1 MANNQGKI
9 NFQVGFNVDRSGL
22 NGLKQQL
29 QELQN
34 LSQKDLLKINSQAS
48 ITDLQEI
55 QKAAAQ
61 VQKALEDSF
70 NPKLNT
76 TDLTKFKKALG
87 DMGIDKLK
95 ASFDKAGQ
103 SGVNAFRNVTTE
115 ILTTNRQLKESNKWL
130 DKMAETMANT
140 VRWSIASSALNA
152 VTQSIQKAWS
162 FTKQLDSSLNDIQ
175 IVTQMSADQMDRFA
189 VKATKAAQAL
199 GATTRNYSDAA
210 LIYYQQGLSDQE
222 VEARSNVT
230 VKVANVT
237 GQSAQQVSEQLTAV
251 WNGYKVN
258 AEESE
263 KYIDKLS
270 AVARTTAADLEE
282 LSTGMS
288 KVASAANS
296 MGVDI
301 DSLNAQLA
309 TIVSVTREAPESIG
323 TALKTVYARMSDIE
337 AGLDTETTLG
347 EYTSQ
352 MAQMGVNVL
361 DAEGNLRDMGAVV
374 EEIGNNWDNLNRN
387 QQVSLAQTIAG
398 TRQYSR
404 MIALFDNWDMYQSA
418 KRTSVN
424 STGDLQ
430 KQQEIYLESMEAH
443 LNELTAEAEEL
454 YQTLMDPEGLNP
466 LIDTLTTIV
475 GLGEN
480 IIEGIGGGAGLLL
493 NLGSIGLNVFGNQI
507 TKGISRSIRN
517 IQGFK
522 ENLRQAAAEAKIIE
536 EYNLTNIEDPRTQ
549 KILDA
554 AKERLK
560 VTDKLSEEER
570 EVSDA
575 LIKQT
580 NNLYKQQDALKERQ
594 RISQEIAKNFT
605 GEALDFSNLD
615 QTKKDIEDSFNELSK
630 FTINKDSTK
639 FFKNLYADQ
648 QEIDSSFNRAKYY
661 KENADM
667 ASQAGNLAVYNAQ
680 LEQYTQQIERNAQ
693 AKAKLKE
700 NEEIYRE
707 SAKDLID
714 TLTTQITELDGDT
727 VASKANEE
735 QKLRLQQIL
744 GKIQLAFDKEG
755 NIIAKNKQQIQ
766 EAEDAIKDYN
776 RVIAEMQQ
784 QAKDA
789 VDNLENLNRELQN
802 NEKQVQEA
810 EQALEQMKNNFKL
823 TEAIDNVVQL
833 TGGVANLSSAIN
845 TLIDLPSIW
854 ENDDLTTGEKIL
866 QTVSNLAFV
875 LPMLGSG
882 IKNIREGWKG
892 LGNTVNAILDIAIAK
907 QTAAAAANTARVATE
922 KEVQKENVKTA
933 GTETVK
939 KEATNAAN
947 NETTETVIKNA
958 AKVLS
963 EKEVQ
968 KQNLLTAATEAIKAM
983 AQQGKG
989 DLSVFSSL
997 LGKQMGGDTDS
1008 VPIDMFSVMFQGGT
1022 ADVPLLTDGS
1032 SGAANTVGKTG
1043 KRFGFTNKFK
1053 SSQLGG
1059 KVSQWWKGGGA
1070 KAVGNVAGYAGAIA
1084 LVVAATAAA
1093 ISITKA
1099 IDEKAQKEFESAKQ
1113 EAEMLASEAERAESS
1128 YEELSSSIDSL
1139 EDNQDNLKKLTK
1151 GTLEWKEA
1159 LYEVNQQVLDLVAKY
1174 PELMQYMS
1182 TNEDGVMSISQEGL
1196 QKVQEEQF
1204 EEMRQTNAASIA
1216 AQNRAKRAEI
1226 EVQKDRF
1233 AEQAAHGGANQA
1245 AISGTTVGSAGA
1257 AGGIIGGILAAT
1269 ASSAAAGS
1277 VAPGIGTLIGAAVG
1291 IAVGAV
1297 GAIAT
1302 NVAME
1307 AAEDKYQNQ
1316 LDSEAMDK
1324 VVEAYQISGE
1334 SIFKSSETLAAA
1346 LGKDVSALSSLELAL
1361 LDNKDETIALIE
1373 SMASLE
1379 ATNRALAIQMGATFV
1394 GDEATEG
1401 EKALAGNEYD
1411 RLTQEYLAR
1420 YKANA
1425 GGNTQDKE
1433 EAIRALELM
1442 GLSAANLKGAKG
1454 KNMIQYIDEDGNEKE
1469 MTMDQVYAKLAA
1481 DDANKAM
1488 ASRTKEITA
1497 AFDALDK
1504 ITLKN
1509 DNIKNYISSLGQG
1522 GFSLASA
1529 TFEELMEM
1537 DALELKPEQLQ
1548 EMAKIQNTTAD
1559 ALIKQFDKAVDDAI
1573 TANKEAAKNW
1583 EDDLRYSFALNFGDI
1598 GLSVFND
1605 LFSKIGEDTEKLHE
1619 FYDAFKR
1626 VTWTDDESVEE
1637 FRNALINLF
1646 GKDNLTLIDNFI
1658 SLSKRNQGVRFDI
1671 KKAQEGYSVVNKV
1684 LESLEKAGDTISASD
1699 WESLPKYLQ
1708 DYFVVMADGTY
1719 ALIEDAKT
1727 LKELFGN
1734 EYFADLEDQINTV
1747 QTQLNP
1753 VYKDTLPQLKE
1764 ELKTAN
1770 KDLQDINDKLKESG
1784 NAQKIKDITDAF
1796 TTLTNIGGT
1805 SGSAAT
1811 GKRVSFFWADTG
1823 NREQNLDAYLQLF
1836 RTLDEYELTSDDL
1849 RYQTERYKSLTDS
1862 QKQNLDNLFAMAD
1875 TEFAKNVSD
1884 YIGDSKST
1892 RQAGFFDAI
1901 GVETAFNE
1909 NGDSSIDVQRA
1920 LSALDVI
1927 DKADVWFT
1935 DKELSYYRSEIEKG
1949 NATLEMLGHID
1960 KGLRL
1965 AEEKINTLEA
1975 EQKAAEAEQ
1984 QEAQR
1989 KVDEI
1994 TAKINGEDLDPEKRK
2009 ELEKELKN
2017 LQTQYA
2023 ASAGSKDKF
2032 LQAVEAGIITDGEII
2047 EDYYKYYDNLAE
2059 TLADV
2064 NSWNVDVYEEINREL
2079 ERAQRNYDALT
2090 EAQNKLTGQALLDNL
2105 NKQNKALEKQID
2117 LQRQKA
2123 DKDKEESIDAK
2134 EELINYL
2141 NTLALDKNIEL
2152 AFDKNGYLNAGQL
2165 YTDLAKNHSQG
2176 KLTKEDKDKVEELAE
2191 AYNATIDAAIET
2203 KDAIKELIY
2212 SKLDINAQKI
2222 EVELEFKTNLTELT
2236 TSYNEFL
2243 NDVESGFGEI
2253 NYATV
2258 SKRAG
2263 ENLDAIENSIKAYET
2278 AYETLNNMEV
2288 ISPAEVEFLQKV
2300 VAEGTMS
2307 AKEMN
2312 KIIGDRITLTD
2323 KENQLQNIRSGIMDT
2338 VRSKQAE
2345 ILSIEE
2351 NYSAALDEIN
2361 AKYEKQI
2368 SLCDTLITLNEDL
2381 AELSS
2386 LLGGGQSAAE
2396 TQATSLNYMKQSLGV
2411 TIEQFNTA
2419 KAEYDKLTDPT
2430 NKNYADYQA
2439 LSEERKQEIIDNYK
2453 EAAKATTGSLK
2464 EIATAAYELFKTSIE
2479 EDLTQSLYGTLNTT
2493 LVDATAEWAKSQG
2506 ETYLDAVD
2514 TAYELDKIAYKYD
2527 EILTSL
2533 HGNAAAQQVINTAR
2547 QREIELLETKGRLTK
2562 DDLDRAQKALDL
2574 EMARI
2579 ALEEAQAN
2587 KTQMRLVRGANGAY
2601 SYQYTKDLSDIAKKE
2616 QKVKDTEN
2624 ALINANQKLLQ
2635 NSISTAEE
2643 ARKNWQQAYTEAWS
2657 DKDITDE
2664 EKLYLTQLE
2673 ESYKVAVEG
2682 VNHYLGIYADSL
2694 NMSEQE
2700 LLEYLRVNESSA
2712 EGVSIYQVHMIEKFQ
2727 AGADAALAE
2736 FEGKLNGHKGTLDQT
2751 LTEIETAMKQLDLD
2765 VDTEGLKIVKELVVK
2780 IRDTIT
2786 SDLTS
2791 EFNNLGAE
2799 IGNLKEIIS
2808 GTDNQEG
2815 LLSGLDT
2822 AKDTFDQLVT
2832 DSQHWLEN
2840 IQKAI
2845 EALQNMPSMMSKAT
2859 IEGLYTNLKKRLAE
2873 GESVSK
2879 TELAQFR
2886 NAIDGYVNG
2895 GGSLTAEELQKYMK
2909 VGWAGTRASTSYKE
2923 ANITSDGSKTSVSGV
2938 GQPETDNKNSDGY
2951 EVTGYL
2957 KKKNPNATLYY
2968 YPRNDDVNYVYEV
2981 ADPKNPKEGT
2991 DEPWIVENMV
3001 PVASEAIFKGKDG
3014 NYYIDVLIGNK
3025 VERRPLYRNDDNF
3038 QLFDTGGY
3046 TGAWGDSSGRLA
3058 MLHEKELV
3066 LNKTDTKNILDVIDI
3081 VRQLDMSML
3090 HYTAGLSQIKA
3101 NFANHTVNNTQSN
3114 PVQQQIQ
3121 INAEFPNAENA
3132 EEIREAFNQLFNLA
3146 EQYAH
3151 EDHRF

>member
-48 ITDLQEI
+48 IIDLQEI

-374 EEIGNNWDNLNRN
+374 EEIGNNWNNLNRN

-480 IIEGIGGGAGLLL
+480 IIESIGGGAGLLL

-507 TKGISRSIRN
+507 TKGVTTAIRN

-522 ENLRQAAAEAKIIE
+522 ENMRQAAAESAIIQQ
-536 EYNLTNIEDPRTQ
+536 YGLTNIEDERTQ
-549 KILDA
+549 KIIDI

-560 VTDKLSEEER
+560 ITDKLSEEER
-570 EVSDA
+570 QISDQ
-575 LIKQT
+575 LIRHT
-580 NNLYKQQDALKERQ
+580 NELYKQQDELNEQKEAAEQLFSLYGKKLDLSNTKKAAEEIKEAADDLVSISKNDLSFFNSLQADVKERD
-594 RISQEIAKNFT
+594 ISKIRADKAYSSAEELVNIGNNKNTELFDKLFQEYETQTLRNADAKEVLIKKEQEYEEAAKN
-605 GEALDFSNLD
+605 
-615 QTKKDIEDSFNELSK
+615 I
-630 FTINKDSTK
+630 
-639 FFKNLYADQ
+639 
-648 QEIDSSFNRAKYY
+648 
-661 KENADM
+661 
-667 ASQAGNLAVYNAQ
+667 V
-680 LEQYTQQIERNAQ
+680 
-693 AKAKLKE
+693 
-700 NEEIYRE
+700 
-707 SAKDLID
+707 D
-714 TLTTQITELDGDT
+714 TLIQQTDVTNKAN
-727 VASKANEE
+727 VASKATEE
-735 QKLRLQQIL
+735 QKEQLKNIL
-744 GKIQLAFDKEG
+744 EKVLIAFDKEG
-755 NIIAKNKQQIQ
+755 NLIAENADQVKEAAEAVQQYNKIVADMQKEANDTAKGLGSLNLALDLNERQIQ
-766 EAEDAIKDYN
+766 EAEEALDKL
-776 RVIAEMQQ
+776 
-784 QAKDA
+784 K
-789 VDNLENLNRELQN
+789 ENFN
-802 NEKQVQEA
+802 
-810 EQALEQMKNNFKL
+810 L
-823 TEAIDNVVQL
+823 TEAIGSVTDLLGN
-833 TGGVANLSSAIN
+833 VANLGTAVLNIGQ
-845 TLIDLPSIW
+845 IPSIW
-854 ENDDLTTGEKIL
+854 SNDDLTTGEKIL
-866 QTVSNLAFV
+866 QTMSSLAFTI
-875 LPMLGSG
+875 PMLTSG
-882 IKNIREGWKG
+882 FKNIKKNFTDVIGSIDK
-892 LGNTVNAILDIAIAK
+892 ALDIAIAK
-907 QTAAAAANTARVATE
+907 QDIAIAKNKLKTESE
-922 KEVQKENVKTA
+922 KESTVENL
-933 GTETVK
+933 
-939 KEATNAAN
+939 
-947 NETTETVIKNA
+947 KNA
-958 AKVLS
+958 ASNMVNAAAQNKANE
-963 EKEVQ
+963 EKKEGVIANEAE
-968 KQNLLTAATEAIKAM
+968 NLAENANTKGNLKNAGSNKLKDVF
-983 AQQGKG
+983 GKG
-989 DLSVFSSL
+989 
-997 LGKQMGGDTDS
+997 GK
-1008 VPIDMFSVMFQGGT
+1008 
-1022 ADVPLLTDGS
+1022 
-1032 SGAANTVGKTG
+1032 
-1043 KRFGFTNKFK
+1043 FGEWF
-1053 SSQLGG
+1053 
-1059 KVSQWWKGGGA
+1059 KGGGG
-1070 KAVGNVAGYAGAIA
+1070 KAIGNVAGYAAAIA

-1099 IDEKAQKEFESAKQ
+1099 IDEKAQREFESAKQ

-1128 YEELSSSIDSL
+1128 YEELSFSIDSL

-1204 EEMRQTNAASIA
+1204 EEMKQANAASIA

-1233 AEQAAHGGANQA
+1233 AEQAAHGGADQA
-1245 AISGTTVGSAGA
+1245 GISGTTVGGAGA
-1257 AGGIIGGILAAT
+1257 AGGIIGGILAG
-1269 ASSAAAGS
+1269 AAAGS

-1291 IAVGAV
+1291 LAVGAV

-1361 LDNKDETIALIE
+1361 LDNKDETIALVE

-1394 GDEATEG
+1394 GDDATEG
-1401 EKALAGNEYD
+1401 EKVLAGNEYD
-1411 RLTQEYLAR
+1411 RLTQEYLDK

-1433 EAIRALELM
+1433 EAIRALGLM

-1488 ASRTKEITA
+1488 ASRAKEITA

-1504 ITLKN
+1504 ITLNN
-1509 DNIKNYISSLGQG
+1509 DNIKNYISSLGQD

-1537 DALELKPEQLQ
+1537 NALELKPEQLQ

-1559 ALIKQFDKAVDDAI
+1559 ALIEQFDKAVDDAI

-1605 LFSKIGEDTEKLHE
+1605 LFSKIGEDTAKLHE

-1626 VTWTDDESVEE
+1626 VTWTDDESIEE

-1646 GKDNLTLIDNFI
+1646 KEENLELIDNFI

-1727 LKELFGN
+1727 LKDLFGK

-1747 QTQLNP
+1747 KNQLNP
-1753 VYKDTLPQLKE
+1753 EKVDPKSVVSDEDLNTNFNDFISKYKLVSKENAVSTVNAINKNLKALENISSGTGQSPNSNWLKRDKDWQSHLDWKELGNTLSELGLKE
-1764 ELKTAN
+1764 NATLNDLALAFGYSKNKDGTWNPSKVNSELKKKVLDQLGWSHEDFN
-1770 KDLQDINDKLKESG
+1770 KKMQYNSGSIIRQSSSYTLSEREQDEQKWIKAIDVILARNDISNDSRKQYIQMS
-1784 NAQKIKDITDAF
+1784 KDIRENMQITDEQIYWIEKGLEGAK
-1796 TTLTNIGGT
+1796 NI
-1805 SGSAAT
+1805 S
-1811 GKRVSFFWADTG
+1811 KD
-1823 NREQNLDAYLQLF
+1823 YLQL
-1836 RTLDEYELTSDDL
+1836 LDQQAEY
-1849 RYQTERYKSLTDS
+1849 
-1862 QKQNLDNLFAMAD
+1862 
-1875 TEFAKNVSD
+1875 
-1884 YIGDSKST
+1884 
-1892 RQAGFFDAI
+1892 
-1901 GVETAFNE
+1901 NE
-1909 NGDSSIDVQRA
+1909 KLKA
-1920 LSALDVI
+1920 LENP
-1927 DKADVWFT
+1927 
-1935 DKELSYYRSEIEKG
+1935 ELS
-1949 NATLEMLGHID
+1949 
-1960 KGLRL
+1960 
-1965 AEEKINTLEA
+1965 EEE
-1975 EQKAAEAEQ
+1975 
-1984 QEAQR
+1984 
-1989 KVDEI
+1989 
-1994 TAKINGEDLDPEKRK
+1994 RK

-2032 LQAVEAGIITDGEII
+2032 LQAIEAGIITDGEII
-2047 EDYYKYYDNLAE
+2047 EKYYQYYDNLAK
-2059 TLADV
+2059 TLADI
-2064 NSWNVDVYEEINREL
+2064 NSWNIDVYEEINREL
-2079 ERAQRNYDALT
+2079 ERAQRNYEALT
-2090 EAQNKLTGQALLDNL
+2090 EAQDKLTGQALLDNL

-2123 DKDKEESIDAK
+2123 DTDKEESTKAK
-2134 EELINYL
+2134 KELIDYL
-2141 NTLALDKNIEL
+2141 NTLALDENIKL
-2152 AFDKNGYLNAGQL
+2152 AFDKNGYLNARQL
-2165 YTDLAKNHSQG
+2165 YTDLATKHSEG
-2176 KLTKEDKDKVEELAE
+2176 MLTKEDQDKVKELTE
-2191 AYNATIDAAIET
+2191 AYNATIDAALET

-2212 SKLDINAQKI
+2212 NKLDINAQKI

-2243 NDVESGFGEI
+2243 NEIESGFGEI
-2253 NYATV
+2253 NYVTISSRV
-2258 SKRAG
+2258 KD
-2263 ENLDAIENSIKAYET
+2263 NLDAIQNSIDAYEK
-2278 AYETLNNMEV
+2278 AYETLNNMET
-2288 ISPAEVEFLQKV
+2288 ISPAEVELLQKA

-2307 AKEMN
+2307 AEEMN
-2312 KIIGDRITLTD
+2312 KIIGDRITLSD

-2338 VRSKQAE
+2338 IRSKQAE

-2396 TQATSLNYMKQSLGV
+2396 TQATSLKYMKQSLGV

-2419 KAEYDKLTDPT
+2419 KAEYDKLMDP
-2430 NKNYADYQA
+2430 NNADYQA
-2439 LSEERKQEIIDNYK
+2439 LSDERKQKIIDGYV
-2453 EAAKATTGSLK
+2453 EAAKATTSSLK
-2464 EIATAAYELFKTSIE
+2464 DITTAAYELFKTSIE
-2479 EDLTQSLYGTLNTT
+2479 EDLTHSLYGTLNTA

-2533 HGNAAAQQVINTAR
+2533 HGNAAAQQVINNAR
-2547 QREIELLETKGRLTK
+2547 QRELKLLETKERVTK
-2562 DDLDRAQKALDL
+2562 EDLDRAQKVLDL

-2587 KTQMRLVRGANGAY
+2587 KTQMRLVRGADGTY
-2601 SYQYTKDLSDIAKKE
+2601 SYQYTADLNDIAEKE

-2643 ARKNWQQAYTEAWS
+2643 ARKNWQQAYIDAAQS
-2657 DKDITDE
+2657 GGISAE
-2664 EKLYLTQLE
+2664 EQEHLNRLE
-2673 ESYKVAVEG
+2673 EDYKVAVEG

-2694 NMSEQE
+2694 DMSEQE
-2700 LLEYLRVNESSA
+2700 LLEYLRVNKSSA
-2712 EGVSIYQVHMIEKFQ
+2712 EGVSAYQVNMIEKFQ
-2727 AGADAALAE
+2727 EGSEAAVNE
-2736 FEGKLNGHKGTLDQT
+2736 FKSTLNTNKGDLDRTLD
-2751 LTEIETAMKQLDLD
+2751 EVEDRIKDLDLSP
-2765 VDTEGLKIVKELVVK
+2765 DTEGLKTVDELIK
-2780 IRDTIT
+2780 SIRDTVT
-2786 SDLTS
+2786 SDLTT
-2791 EFNNLGAE
+2791 EFGNLGTE
-2799 IGNLKEIIS
+2799 IGNLKEKIS
-2808 GTDNQEG
+2808 GTDNQKG

-2822 AKDTFDQLVT
+2822 AKDTFDTLVT
-2832 DSQHWLEN
+2832 DSQTWLEN
-2840 IQKAI
+2840 IQEAI
-2845 EALQNMPSMMSKAT
+2845 EALSNMPSMMSKTT
-2859 IEGLYTNLKKRLAE
+2859 IEGLYTNLEKRLAR
-2873 GESVSK
+2873 GESVNK

-2886 NAIDGYVNG
+2886 NAIDEYVNG
-2895 GGSLTAEELQKYMK
+2895 GGSLTTEELQKYAD
-2909 VGWAGTRASTSYKE
+2909 VGWAGTRASTNYKDTQLTSNN
-2923 ANITSDGSKTSVSGV
+2923 ANMYVSGS
-2938 GQPETDNKNSDGY
+2938 GQSKNDNINSDGY
-2951 EVTGYL
+2951 EKIGYFISKQGGQMVYHKPGQGQNIGESYVIEKTSDKEQWL
-2957 KKKNPNATLYY
+2957 NNSPQVFALSTVEAYKKG
-2968 YPRNDDVNYVYEV
+2968 DDFYAKVKENGKDVYE
-2981 ADPKNPKEGT
+2981 K
-2991 DEPWIVENMV
+2991 
-3001 PVASEAIFKGKDG
+3001 
-3014 NYYIDVLIGNK
+3014 
-3025 VERRPLYRNDDNF
+3025 LYSDSMITYLDA
-3038 QLFDTGGY
+3038 FDTGGY
-3046 TGAWGDSSGRLA
+3046 TGAWGDSSGRMA

-3066 LNKTDTKNILDVIDI
+3066 LNKADTKNFLDAIDI

-3090 HYTAGLSQIKA
+3090 RYTAGLSQIKA

-3121 INAEFPNAENA
+3121 INAEFPNVENT

-3151 EDHRF
+3151 EDSRF